1 MQPDSNW
8 LELTGLLACHFHY
21 SIPCIF
27 VCLFLYFCILHVGI
41 TQALAQ
47 AMARELS
54 RPFTSFGAGL
64 PFRASLWCS
73 RAPQMTTRVQLA
85 ILRFFLSS
93 PLISP
98 LKVLNMMQYS
108 LPSCYQKAPKSECL
122 KNQAILW
129 SLFWCGL
136 WQYYVSGSLDS
147 HGMRPIFHN
156 SWFIPPL
163 ITSRRGEADGHS
175 QD

>member
-41 TQALAQ
+41 TQAVAQ

-64 PFRASLWCS
+64 PFRSS
-73 RAPQMTTRVQLA
+73 VQVYWLA
-85 ILRFFLSS
+85 IQSQAPLMQPRSPNDNQGATRHTPLFSFFTINITVKGIEHDAIFSS
-93 PLISP
+93 IML
-98 LKVLNMMQYS
+98 
-108 LPSCYQKAPKSECL
+108 PKSTE
-122 KNQAILW
+122 K
-129 SLFWCGL
+129 
-136 WQYYVSGSLDS
+136 
-147 HGMRPIFHN
+147 
-156 SWFIPPL
+156 
-163 ITSRRGEADGHS
+163 
-175 QD
+175 